1 MDGIVD
7 DYKASKLPLIHQ
19 HLQNVENRINPM
31 KTIWIFDRGYTAMEL
46 YARIIE
52 MNSYFIVR
60 LRKDSL
66 QRRKKKHNERRFTN
80 LFKYHWKQTQK
91 IP

>member
-1 MDGIVD
+1 MCKFSSVQDVLNGFILDGIVD
-7 DYKASKLPLIHQ
+7 DYKALELPLIHQ
-19 HLQNVENRINPM
+19 HLLNVENMINPM
-31 KTIWIFDRGYTAMEL
+31 RTIWIFDRGYTAMEL

-60 LRKDSL
+60 LRKDSY
-66 QRRKKKHNERRFTN
+66 KEERF
-80 LFKYHWKQTQK
+80 